1 LGFFDKLRE
10 FGDIIKDAKQDWKDN
25 VAPAFQEVG
34 ETATDGFK
42 EMVIKKNSNY
52 QTSYEKVESANSIFS
67 SAKRRHRDL
76 SKQVNNFYEETNNLV
91 KEHFQYKQELRESV
105 LVKYQ
110 SQLINFSKLDL
121 NQKLLAGS
129 SVSGFQPIINATK
142 MIGTGLA
149 LTGISSI
156 SRLNPALL
164 GLSVAG
170 WVYEKNKRVEAA
182 NEYLAEAKQFQSRVN
197 VEMEKLRSLK
207 SELML
212 IQNKIKEEKRLLHTL
227 VNKLEQITVSLSTI
241 VRKEKLSLEDKEMA
255 EASILIASA
264 INDALVTRFV
274 NDSGKITSEYNKVLV
289 NLKRLETLITER
301 GI

>member
-1 LGFFDKLRE
+1 
-10 FGDIIKDAKQDWKDN
+10 
-25 VAPAFQEVG
+25 
-34 ETATDGFK
+34 
-42 EMVIKKNSNY
+42 
-52 QTSYEKVESANSIFS
+52 
-67 SAKRRHRDL
+67 
-76 SKQVNNFYEETNNLV
+76 
-91 KEHFQYKQELRESV
+91 LRESV